1 MPLALCRICARE
13 GHHEQHAE
21 PVHARTGRV
30 AAGARAPGSTCPA
43 WSCWLAPL
51 AGSTQARAREVPAH
65 GVGHVVAV
73 WCACAYPKHAAPPP
87 RAPRAAG
94 SPLARAAPVATS
106 SPRRG
111 RIGAGASLFSN
122 PQRAIDWTMRPCVL
136 LSLAMAVRAAGSR
149 GPLNSGKIEHFVV
162 LYMEN
167 RVRSCAS
174 AMQSVCQSVRY
185 MCQCCVLT
193 PRCLSCPPGVR
204 PFLRMHGPA
213 RGR

>member
-1 MPLALCRICARE
+1 MCVTTDALRKLRFSANFSGHKRASGSRWLRAR
-13 GHHEQHAE
+13 
-21 PVHARTGRV
+21 PD
-30 AAGARAPGSTCPA
+30 
-43 WSCWLAPL
+43 
-51 AGSTQARAREVPAH
+51 AGSCAVAR
-65 GVGHVVAV
+65 
-73 WCACAYPKHAAPPP
+73 
-87 RAPRAAG
+87 RAA
-94 SPLARAAPVATS
+94 TFWW
-106 SPRRG
+106 RG
-111 RIGAGASLFSN
+111 VCAVCPTANSHCLRPTLS
-122 PQRAIDWTMRPCVL
+122 AIDWTMRPCVL

-174 AMQSVCQSVRY
+174 AMCSLSVSGSG
-185 MCQCCVLT
+185 MCQWCVLT